1 MARIGEILIQKGLL
15 TQEQLEKALEESKL
29 TGKVIGKILI
39 DLQFITE
46 IQLLKTLG
54 EQLGLPFYD
63 DLVNMEIGENV
74 IKSVPMKFVWH
85 YKIIPISL
93 AANVLTIAVSDPM
106 AIWFMEDLKLHLG
119 FNIERV
125 LSTEQEIM
133 AAIRKHYGFGAET
146 VEEILEQ
153 KGEVKDKQKEKPKPD
168 IIAAAAE
175 EKSAQD
181 ASVVKLVD
189 QILEEAISS
198 RATDVHIEAF
208 RDKVRTRC
216 RIDGVLYDMNVSEQV
231 KHLYQAIV
239 SRVKIIS
246 SLNVVEKRLPQ
257 DGRAIM
263 NVAGKQIDLRISVIP
278 SIYGE
283 GVVIRILPVQHLFN
297 LRKLGFSNEAYLQ
310 IEEMMKKPFGIIF
323 LTGPTGSGKTTTLY
337 SCLSML
343 NNNTVKII
351 TIEDPVE
358 YELNGVMQIHVK
370 PNIGFTFASALRSI
384 LRHDPDIM
392 MVGEVRDL
400 ETAELAIR
408 TALTGHRIFSTLHTN
423 DAASGATRLLDI
435 GIEPYL
441 ITSSVNAFISQRL
454 VRMICPKCK
463 EERKDKQGLPKIYD
477 NITLFKGKG
486 CEECNFIG
494 YKGRTVIYEIL
505 PIGSGIQA
513 LILQKA
519 SAVDINKKARE
530 IGFKSLGDVGIEKI
544 KQGITTP
551 EEVMQV
557 AKIEQ

>member
-1 MARIGEILIQKGLL
+1 MARIGEILIEKGLL
-15 TQEQLEKALEESKL
+15 TEEQLESALEESKL
-29 TGKVIGKILI
+29 TGKVIGKVLVG
-39 DLQFITE
+39 LRLITE
-46 IQLLKTLG
+46 TQLLKTLG
-54 EQLGLPFYD
+54 EQLGLTFYD
-63 DLVNMEIGENV
+63 DLSNLEIEEVV
-74 IKSVPMKFVWH
+74 IKAVPMKFVWH
-85 YKIIPISL
+85 YKIMPIRL
-93 AANVLTIAVSDPM
+93 AENILTIAVSDPM

-125 LSTEQEIM
+125 LATDAEIM

-153 KGEVKDKQKEKPKPD
+153 KGDLKQKEKPKPD
-168 IIAAAAE
+168 IIAAASE

-189 QILEEAISS
+189 QILQEAVSL

-239 SRVKIIS
+239 SRIKIIS

-257 DGRAIM
+257 DGRAIL
-263 NVAGKQIDLRISVIP
+263 NVAGVQIDLRVSIIP
-278 SIYGE
+278 SIRGE
-283 GVVIRILPVQHLFN
+283 GVVIRILPVQHLFD
-297 LRKLGFSNEAYLQ
+297 LKHLGFSDEAY
-310 IEEMMKKPFGIIF
+310 IEIKEIMQKPYGIIF

-337 SCLSML
+337 SCLNIL

-358 YELNGVMQIHVK
+358 YELDGVMQIHVK

-441 ITSSVNAFISQRL
+441 VTSSVNAFISQRL

-463 EERKDKQGLPKIYD
+463 EERKDKQGLPKIFD
-477 NITLFKGKG
+477 NIPLFKGKG

-494 YKGRTVIYEIL
+494 YKGRTVLYEIL
-505 PIGSGIQA
+505 PVGPGIQS
-513 LILQKA
+513 LILKKA
-519 SAVDINKKARE
+519 SAVDINRKARE

>member
-278 SIYGE
+278 SMAMA
-283 GVVIRILPVQHLFN
+283 IL
-297 LRKLGFSNEAYLQ
+297 
-310 IEEMMKKPFGIIF
+310 
-323 LTGPTGSGKTTTLY
+323 
-337 SCLSML
+337 
-343 NNNTVKII
+343 
-351 TIEDPVE
+351 
-358 YELNGVMQIHVK
+358 
-370 PNIGFTFASALRSI
+370 
-384 LRHDPDIM
+384 
-392 MVGEVRDL
+392 
-400 ETAELAIR
+400 
-408 TALTGHRIFSTLHTN
+408 
-423 DAASGATRLLDI
+423 
-435 GIEPYL
+435 
-441 ITSSVNAFISQRL
+441 
-454 VRMICPKCK
+454 
-463 EERKDKQGLPKIYD
+463 
-477 NITLFKGKG
+477 
-486 CEECNFIG
+486 
-494 YKGRTVIYEIL
+494 
-505 PIGSGIQA
+505 
-513 LILQKA
+513 
-519 SAVDINKKARE
+519 
-530 IGFKSLGDVGIEKI
+530 
-544 KQGITTP
+544 
-551 EEVMQV
+551 
-557 AKIEQ
+557 